1 MYPFLLISFKIVL
14 KQTRVQKKYYE
25 GILDIFADCLE
36 IQINLFENL
45 IFCRICFAFLRL
57 KENRFFAYL
66 SNKG

>member
-25 GILDIFADCLE
+25 GILDIFAVCLE
-36 IQINLFENL
+36 IQINLFEKFDFLSNL
-45 IFCRICFAFLRL
+45 LRIFEA
-57 KENRFFAYL
+57 KENRFFAHL